1 MLNICIYI
9 IGGIFAIV
17 GIILLITMTSM
28 NSSIQGMIKE
38 IDQTVKICSSQKQYD
53 QLKEGELVFISGE
66 YENENKEYAFDEDFI
81 MRFKDDTIIKRTVER
96 LQSSAIFRLLQGINL
111 ENKNNPPKELQFLE
125 DINTTRDEIEKK
137 QLRCKENF
145 N

>member
-17 GIILLITMTSM
+17 GIILLITMTLM

-53 QLKEGELVFISGE
+53 QLKDGELVFISGE
-66 YENENKEYAFDEDFI
+66 YENKEYAFDEDFI

-96 LQSSAIFRLLQGINL
+96 LQSSSIFRLLQGINL
-111 ENKNNPPKELQFLE
+111 ENKNNHSKELQFLE
-125 DINTTRDEIEKK
+125 DINTTSDEIEKK